1 MAGPGER
8 CNCLNRRGGAP
19 ISKEMRLEADMETS
33 RKTKLAMLAATSLIA
48 ASGALAPVHAGE
60 FDPAAFPQT
69 VEAPVILDVA
79 HAADHA
85 DQKASP
91 LAKRLGLIAV
101 AGAALAGLF
110 RVLGA
115 KRVMRAVK
123 SSANTAAKA
132 AASAATATASAAGRA
147 FRSPLRYI
155 AWVAGLALFA
165 LTGVGLYDIEWIGGL
180 IAGAALAG
188 LTAMGMWKTRM
199 ALRPVRAKVSA
210 PRNMANEN

>member
-1 MAGPGER
+1 
-8 CNCLNRRGGAP
+8 
-19 ISKEMRLEADMETS
+19 METS
-33 RKTKLAMLAATSLIA
+33 RKTKLAMLAATALIA
-48 ASGALAPVHAGE
+48 ASGALAPVQAGQ

-69 VEAPVILDVA
+69 VEAPVIPDVA

-91 LAKRLGLIAV
+91 LAKRLSLIAV
-101 AGAALAGLF
+101 AGAALAGLI

-132 AASAATATASAAGRA
+132 AASAATATASVAGRA

-155 AWVAGLALFA
+155 AWMAGLLLFA

-180 IAGAALAG
+180 IAGAALSA

-199 ALRPVRAKVSA
+199 ALRPVRVKADV
-210 PRNMANEN
+210 RNMANEN